1 MRLFQ
6 HAVQILYPERKVQFY
21 ILNFLFL
28 FTRGRQ
34 NSITDKHELTQPDD
48 TEPMLQRAIEES
60 LTLYELQERDPSAFP
75 ALPVSLRIP
84 FFFLVN

>member
-6 HAVQILYPERKVQFY
+6 HAVQIFISRKKSSIP
-21 ILNFLFL
+21 ILNFLLF

-34 NSITDKHELTQPDD
+34 NSITDKHEMTQPDD
-48 TEPMLQRAIEES
+48 TEPILQRAIEES